1 MRVAVL
7 APIGNSPFALAVLE
21 RCRREPG
28 VDVAGVLVRSHRS
41 LARLRS
47 ELRRD
52 GPRLL
57 RKAWRKLVVGAPP
70 DASGAEASFYSEV
83 AELGLRGATLGA
95 HCRTHGI
102 PHRVV
107 REPNEPDAV
116 GWLRARR
123 PDAVAF
129 TGGGLV
135 RRPLLEAA
143 GAGVLNA
150 HMGVLPPYRGMD
162 VVEWPILE
170 GRHESVGLGVSL
182 HLMDRGVDTGPLVAV
197 HRVPIRPGDT
207 MERLRTRFEPVMV
220 EAMLDGLRR
229 IRDGTLAPR
238 PQEAEEG
245 RQYFVLHPRLYARAR
260 ARLAELSGGPA
271 EPAAA
276 EASR

>member
-1 MRVAVL
+1 ML

-28 VDVAGVLVRSHRS
+28 VEVAGVLVREHRN

-70 DASGAEASFYSEV
+70 DAGGAEASFYSE
-83 AELGLRGATLGA
+83 AAALGLEGTTLGR
-95 HCRTHGI
+95 HCAAHGI
-102 PHRVV
+102 PHRVC
-107 REPNEPDAV
+107 RDPNEAEAV
-116 GWLRARR
+116 AWLRERR

-135 RRPLLEAA
+135 RAPLLEAA
-143 GAGVLNA
+143 GVGVLNA

-170 GRHESVGLGVSL
+170 GRHESVGLGVTL
-182 HLMDRGVDTGPLVAV
+182 HLMDRGVDTGPIVAV
-197 HRVPIRPGDT
+197 HRVPIRAGDT

-220 EAMLDGLRR
+220 EAILDGLRR
-229 IRDGTLAPR
+229 IRDGRLEPR
-238 PQEAEEG
+238 PQEKAEG

-260 ARLAELSGGPA
+260 ARLAALAGAGPGGGA
-271 EPAAA
+271 C
-276 EASR
+276 